1 MSAAPQHMCYVP
13 IKTRSRPPGPQAYT
27 RALSTRVQMAVAA
40 LAFVSVIVALV
51 AYACAVIARAAWN
64 QRPLSARRACAG
76 LGAGPVTPRHRQV
89 LPSSSSLS
97 SSLSS
102 SPPPPP
108 PPPQPKRPALRVD
121 VGSDEA
127 CAAPPSTGSTPTP
140 LRSPSALRSQGVHV
154 ATAASADTRR
164 PFRVLCR
171 GCGRVFGDANM
182 RKHFFCEFSEDER
195 VAILSLARELAAR
208 GHFIH

>member
-1 MSAAPQHMCYVP
+1 MAA
-13 IKTRSRPPGPQAYT
+13 
-27 RALSTRVQMAVAA
+27 AA
-40 LAFVSVIVALV
+40 LAFVGVIVALV

-64 QRPLSARRACAG
+64 QRLLSARHACAG

-89 LPSSSSLS
+89 LPAPSPSS
-97 SSLSS
+97 SS
-102 SPPPPP
+102 SPPPLPLP

-140 LRSPSALRSQGVHV
+140 LRSPSALRSQGAHV